1 MIEPFQ
7 GMIPRIGERV
17 YISPT
22 ATVIGDVELG
32 TGSSVWCG
40 AVVRG
45 DVWRI
50 RVGEHSNIQDGCLCH
65 VTTGGP
71 ELVIGRDVTIGHGAV
86 LHSCTIEDACL
97 IGMGAIILD
106 GAVIGEGSVVAA
118 GAVVL
123 EGMRVP
129 PRSLVAGI
137 PADVKRSVD
146 EMTVCSIRE
155 RAEEYH
161 KLALSYLDGGEF
173 ILPERN
179 R

>member
-1 MIEPFQ
+1 M
-7 GMIPRIGERV
+7 GEGA
-17 YISPT
+17 YIAPT

-32 TGSSVWCG
+32 AGSSVWCG

-50 RVGEHSNIQDGCLCH
+50 RVGELSNIQDGCICH

-71 ELVIGRDVTIGHGAV
+71 ELVIGRKVTIGHGAV

-97 IGMGAIILD
+97 VGMGAVILD

-123 EGMRVP
+123 EGTRVP

-137 PADVKRSVD
+137 PARVKRSVD
-146 EMTVCSIRE
+146 EETVRSIRE

-161 KLALSYLDGGEF
+161 ALALAYLEGREF
-173 ILPERN
+173 ELPERSG
-179 R
+179 